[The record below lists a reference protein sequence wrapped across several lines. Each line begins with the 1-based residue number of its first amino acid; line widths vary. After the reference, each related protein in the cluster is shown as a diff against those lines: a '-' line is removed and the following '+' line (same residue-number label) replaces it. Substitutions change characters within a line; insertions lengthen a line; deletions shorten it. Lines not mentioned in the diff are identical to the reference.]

1 MKTTLDIADDILI
14 EAKLIATKRRTT
26 LKALVEHAL
35 RREISPSDANGIPTS
50 VTSYLETGPRGL
62 PQMKRLGNE
71 RVTSEDV
78 YQLMDDEGI

>member
-1 MKTTLDIADDILI
+1 MKTTLDIADELLI

-35 RREISPSDANGIPTS
+35 RREISPTDPDGLPASSA
-50 VTSYLETGPRGL
+50 SYLETGPRGL
-62 PQMKRLGNE
+62 PQMKRHGGE
-71 RVTSEDV
+71 RVKSQAV